1 MAKQNSNVLISSI
14 YNSRKIILN
23 LMKKQNYNIDEYS
36 NFSINEV
43 NSMLQNNQLDIKL
56 EKNTKENKA
65 YIHYY
70 LGKTAKTITAKNL
83 QDMIDDLFVVEEI
96 LTKKDTLFII
106 LKSDINE
113 TITNVL
119 KNIWEKDGIFIVIIN
134 IQRLQFN
141 ILEHSLVP
149 PHRILSEEE
158 LEEVKIKYNINK
170 LSQLPEISRFDPVA
184 QVIGIRPG
192 QVCEII
198 RSSKTAVTC
207 KYYRVCIQ

>member
-14 YNSRKIILN
+14 YNSRKNILN
-23 LMKKQNYNIDEYS
+23 LMNKQNYNIDEYS

-43 NSMLQNNQLDIKL
+43 NSMFQNNQLDIKL

-83 QDMIDDLFVVEEI
+83 QDMIDDLFMVEEM
-96 LTKKDTLFII
+96 LTKNDTLFII

-149 PHRILSEEE
+149 PHLILSEEE

-198 RSSKTAVTC
+198 RSSKTAVNT

>member
-14 YNSRKIILN
+14 YNSRKNVLD
-23 LMKKQNYNIDEYS
+23 LMYKQNYNIDEYS

-43 NSMLQNNQLDIKL
+43 NSMFQNNQLDIKL

-70 LGKTAKTITAKNL
+70 LGKAAKTITAKNL
-83 QDMIDDLFVVEEI
+83 QDMIDDLFMVEEI
-96 LTKKDTLFII
+96 LTKNDTLFII

-158 LEEVKIKYNINK
+158 VEEVKIKYNINK

-198 RSSKTAVTC
+198 RSSKTAVNS

>member
-14 YNSRKIILN
+14 YNSRKNILS
-23 LMKKQNYNIDEYS
+23 LMETQDFNVDEYS

-43 NSMLQNNQLDIKL
+43 NSMILHNQLDIKL
-56 EKNTKENKA
+56 EKNTKESKA

-70 LGKTAKTITAKNL
+70 LGKAAKTITAKNL
-83 QDMIDDLFVVEEI
+83 QDIIDDLFGIEET

-106 LKSDINE
+106 LKTDINE
-113 TITNVL
+113 TMTNEL

-134 IQRLQFN
+134 IRRLQYN

-158 LEEVKIKYNINK
+158 VEDIKIKYNITK

-198 RSSKTAVTC
+198 RSSKTSVTT

>member
-14 YNSRKIILN
+14 YNSRKNILN
-23 LMKKQNYNIDEYS
+23 LMHKQNYNINEYS

-43 NSMLQNNQLDIKL
+43 NSMFQNNQLDIKL

-70 LGKTAKTITAKNL
+70 LGKTAKTITSKNL
-83 QDMIDDLFVVEEI
+83 QDMIDDLFMVEEI
-96 LTKKDTLFII
+96 LTKNDTLFII

-134 IQRLQFN
+134 IHRLQFN

-158 LEEVKIKYNINK
+158 LEEVKIKYNINN

-198 RSSKTAVTC
+198 RSSKTAVNT

>member
-1 MAKQNSNVLISSI
+1 MH
-14 YNSRKIILN
+14 
-23 LMKKQNYNIDEYS
+23 KQNYNINEYS

-43 NSMLQNNQLDIKL
+43 NSMFQNNQLDIKL

-70 LGKTAKTITAKNL
+70 LGKTAKTITSKNL
-83 QDMIDDLFVVEEI
+83 QDMIDDLFMVEEI
-96 LTKKDTLFII
+96 LTKNDTLFII

-134 IQRLQFN
+134 IHRLQFN

-158 LEEVKIKYNINK
+158 LEEVKIKYNINN

-198 RSSKTAVTC
+198 RSSKTAVNT

>member
-14 YNSRKIILN
+14 YNSRKHLLD
-23 LMKKQNYNIDEYS
+23 LMKKQNYNVDEYS

-43 NSMLQNNQLDIKL
+43 NSMFQNNQLDIKL

-96 LTKKDTLFII
+96 LTKNDTLFII

-198 RSSKTAVTC
+198 RSSKTAVST

>member
-14 YNSRKIILN
+14 YNSRKHILD
-23 LMKKQNYNIDEYS
+23 LMKKQNYNVDEYS

-43 NSMLQNNQLDIKL
+43 NSMFQNNQLDIKL

-96 LTKKDTLFII
+96 LTKNDTLFII

-119 KNIWEKDGIFIVIIN
+119 KNIWEKDGIFIVTIN

-198 RSSKTAVTC
+198 RSSKTAVST
-207 KYYRVCIQ
+207 KYYRMCIQ

>member
-14 YNSRKIILN
+14 YNSRKNILD
-23 LMKKQNYNIDEYS
+23 LMHKQNYNINEYS

-43 NSMLQNNQLDIKL
+43 NSMFQNNQLDIKL

-70 LGKTAKTITAKNL
+70 LGKTAKTITSKNL
-83 QDMIDDLFVVEEI
+83 QDMIDDLFMVEEI
-96 LTKKDTLFII
+96 LTKNDTLFII

-134 IQRLQFN
+134 IHRLQFN

-158 LEEVKIKYNINK
+158 LEEVKIKYNINN

-198 RSSKTAVTC
+198 RSSKTAVNT

>member
-14 YNSRKIILN
+14 YNSRKNILS
-23 LMKKQNYNIDEYS
+23 LMETQDFNVDEYS

-43 NSMLQNNQLDIKL
+43 NSMILYNQLDIKL
-56 EKNTKENKA
+56 EKNTKEYKA

-70 LGKTAKTITAKNL
+70 LGKAAKTITAKNL
-83 QDMIDDLFVVEEI
+83 QDIIDDLFGIEET

-106 LKSDINE
+106 LKTDINE
-113 TITNVL
+113 TMTNEL

-134 IQRLQFN
+134 IRRLQYN

-158 LEEVKIKYNINK
+158 VEDIKIKYNITK

-198 RSSKTAVTC
+198 RSSKTSVTT

>member
-1 MAKQNSNVLISSI
+1 MH
-14 YNSRKIILN
+14 
-23 LMKKQNYNIDEYS
+23 KQNYNINEYS

-43 NSMLQNNQLDIKL
+43 NSMFQNNQLDIKL

-70 LGKTAKTITAKNL
+70 LGKTAKTITSKNL
-83 QDMIDDLFVVEEI
+83 QDMIDDLFIVEEI
-96 LTKKDTLFII
+96 LTKNDTLFII

-134 IQRLQFN
+134 IHRLQFN

-158 LEEVKIKYNINK
+158 LEEVKIKYNINN

-198 RSSKTAVTC
+198 RSSKTAVNT

>member
-1 MAKQNSNVLISSI
+1 MAKHNSNVLISSI
-14 YNSRKIILN
+14 YNSRKNILN
-23 LMKKQNYNIDEYS
+23 LMHKQNYNINEYS

-43 NSMLQNNQLDIKL
+43 NSMFQNNQLDIKL

-70 LGKTAKTITAKNL
+70 LGKTAKTITSKNL
-83 QDMIDDLFVVEEI
+83 QDMIDDLFMVEEI
-96 LTKKDTLFII
+96 LTKNDTLFII

-134 IQRLQFN
+134 IHRLQFN

-158 LEEVKIKYNINK
+158 LEEVKIKYNINN

-198 RSSKTAVTC
+198 RSSKTAVNT

>member
-14 YNSRKIILN
+14 YNSRKNILD
-23 LMKKQNYNIDEYS
+23 LMEKQNYNVDEYS

-43 NSMLQNNQLDIKL
+43 NSMFQNNQLDIKL
-56 EKNTKENKA
+56 EKNNKENKA

-96 LTKKDTLFII
+96 LTKNDTLFII
-106 LKSDINE
+106 LKSDIND

-170 LSQLPEISRFDPVA
+170 LTQLPEISRFDPVA

-198 RSSKTAVTC
+198 RSSKTAVST

>member
-1 MAKQNSNVLISSI
+1 MSTALIFANRCTLNGNSTSSLII
-14 YNSRKIILN
+14 D
-23 LMKKQNYNIDEYS
+23 KK
-36 NFSINEV
+36 
-43 NSMLQNNQLDIKL
+43 
-56 EKNTKENKA
+56 T
-65 YIHYY
+65 
-70 LGKTAKTITAKNL
+70 TATKTITEKNL
-83 QDMIDDLFVVEEI
+83 QEMIYDLFVVEEI
-96 LTKKDTLFII
+96 LTKNDTLFII

-198 RSSKTAVTC
+198 RSSKTAVST

>member
-14 YNSRKIILN
+14 YNSRKNILN
-23 LMKKQNYNIDEYS
+23 LMNKQNYNIDEYS

-43 NSMLQNNQLDIKL
+43 NSMFQNNQLDIKL

-70 LGKTAKTITAKNL
+70 LGKTAKTITSKNL
-83 QDMIDDLFVVEEI
+83 QDMIDDLFMVEEI
-96 LTKKDTLFII
+96 LTKNDTLFII

-158 LEEVKIKYNINK
+158 VEEVKIKYNLNK

-198 RSSKTAVTC
+198 RSSKTAVNT

>member
-1 MAKQNSNVLISSI
+1 M
-14 YNSRKIILN
+14 Y
-23 LMKKQNYNIDEYS
+23 KQNYNIDEYS

-43 NSMLQNNQLDIKL
+43 NSMFQNNQLDIKL

-70 LGKTAKTITAKNL
+70 LGKAAKTITAKNL
-83 QDMIDDLFVVEEI
+83 QDMIDDLFMVEEI
-96 LTKKDTLFII
+96 LTKNDTLFII

-158 LEEVKIKYNINK
+158 VEEVKIKYNINK

-198 RSSKTAVTC
+198 RSSKTAVNS

>member
-14 YNSRKIILN
+14 YNSRKHMLD
-23 LMKKQNYNIDEYS
+23 LMKKQNYNVDEYS

-43 NSMLQNNQLDIKL
+43 NSMFQNNQLDIKL

-96 LTKKDTLFII
+96 LTKNDTLFII

-170 LSQLPEISRFDPVA
+170 MSHFPEISRFDPVA

-198 RSSKTAVTC
+198 RSSKTAVST
-207 KYYRVCIQ
+207 KYYRICIQ

>member
-14 YNSRKIILN
+14 YNSRKNILD
-23 LMKKQNYNIDEYS
+23 LMHKQNYNIDEYS

-43 NSMLQNNQLDIKL
+43 NSMFQNNQLDIKL

-83 QDMIDDLFVVEEI
+83 QDMIDDLFMVEEM
-96 LTKKDTLFII
+96 LTKNDTLFII

-158 LEEVKIKYNINK
+158 LEEINYHNFRKYRD
-170 LSQLPEISRFDPVA
+170 LTQLL
-184 QVIGIRPG
+184 
-192 QVCEII
+192 
-198 RSSKTAVTC
+198 K
-207 KYYRVCIQ
+207 

>member
-1 MAKQNSNVLISSI
+1 MN
-14 YNSRKIILN
+14 
-23 LMKKQNYNIDEYS
+23 KQNYNIDEYS

-43 NSMLQNNQLDIKL
+43 NSMFQNNQLDIKL

-83 QDMIDDLFVVEEI
+83 QDMIDDLFMVEEM
-96 LTKKDTLFII
+96 LTKNDTLFII

-198 RSSKTAVTC
+198 RSSKTAVNT

>member
-1 MAKQNSNVLISSI
+1 MH
-14 YNSRKIILN
+14 
-23 LMKKQNYNIDEYS
+23 KQNYNIDEYS

-43 NSMLQNNQLDIKL
+43 NSMFQNNQLDIKL

-83 QDMIDDLFVVEEI
+83 QDMIDDLFMVEEM
-96 LTKKDTLFII
+96 LTKNDTLFII

-198 RSSKTAVTC
+198 RSSKTAVNT

>member
-1 MAKQNSNVLISSI
+1 
-14 YNSRKIILN
+14 
-23 LMKKQNYNIDEYS
+23 MKKQNYNVDEYS

-43 NSMLQNNQLDIKL
+43 NSMFQNNQLDIKL

-96 LTKKDTLFII
+96 LTKNDTLFII

-158 LEEVKIKYNINK
+158 LEEIKIKYNINK

-198 RSSKTAVTC
+198 RSSKTAVST

>member
-1 MAKQNSNVLISSI
+1 M
-14 YNSRKIILN
+14 
-23 LMKKQNYNIDEYS
+23 
-36 NFSINEV
+36 
-43 NSMLQNNQLDIKL
+43 
-56 EKNTKENKA
+56 
-65 YIHYY
+65 
-70 LGKTAKTITAKNL
+70 
-83 QDMIDDLFVVEEI
+83 
-96 LTKKDTLFII
+96 FII

-158 LEEVKIKYNINK
+158 LEEIKIKYNINK

-198 RSSKTAVTC
+198 RSSKTAVST

>member
-14 YNSRKIILN
+14 YNSRKNILN
-23 LMKKQNYNIDEYS
+23 LMHKQNYNIDEYS

-43 NSMLQNNQLDIKL
+43 NSMFQNNQLDIKL

-83 QDMIDDLFVVEEI
+83 QDMIDDLFMVEEM
-96 LTKKDTLFII
+96 LTKNDTLFII

-198 RSSKTAVTC
+198 RSSKTAVNT

>member
-83 QDMIDDLFVVEEI
+83 QDMIDDLFMVEEI
-96 LTKKDTLFII
+96 LTKNDTLFII
-106 LKSDINE
+106 LKTDINE

-149 PHRILSEEE
+149 PHRILSNDE

>member
-14 YNSRKIILN
+14 YNSRKHLLD
-23 LMKKQNYNIDEYS
+23 LMKKQNYNVDEYS

-43 NSMLQNNQLDIKL
+43 NSMFQNNQLDIKL

-96 LTKKDTLFII
+96 LTKNDTLFII

-158 LEEVKIKYNINK
+158 LEEIKIKYNINK

-198 RSSKTAVTC
+198 RSSKTAVST

>member
-14 YNSRKIILN
+14 YNSRKNILD
-23 LMKKQNYNIDEYS
+23 LMYKQNYNIDEYS

-43 NSMLQNNQLDIKL
+43 NSMFQNNQLDIKL

-83 QDMIDDLFVVEEI
+83 QDMIDDLFMVEEM
-96 LTKKDTLFII
+96 LTKNDTLFII

-158 LEEVKIKYNINK
+158 LEEVKIKYNINQ

-198 RSSKTAVTC
+198 RSSKTAVNT